1 MLVNVY
7 IDIIDEIIRT
17 LFERIGAWTQE
28 SAVLNVC
35 SMFVNKQ
42 RYTTGRLLFSS
53 ITCHIINLI
62 FGKACYGLV
71 MKCILSI
78 IVMFFVESFYQT

>member
-17 LFERIGAWTQE
+17 LFERIGALTQE
-28 SAVLNVC
+28 SAVVLNVF

-42 RYTTGRLLFSS
+42 RYNTGRLLFSS
-53 ITCHIINLI
+53 RTCHIINLI
-62 FGKACYGLV
+62 FGKAC
-71 MKCILSI
+71 
-78 IVMFFVESFYQT
+78 

>member
-7 IDIIDEIIRT
+7 IDIIDEIIRK

-28 SAVLNVC
+28 SAVVLNVF

-53 ITCHIINLI
+53 RTCHIINLI
-62 FGKACYGLV
+62 FGKAC
-71 MKCILSI
+71 
-78 IVMFFVESFYQT
+78 

>member
-7 IDIIDEIIRT
+7 IDIIDEIIRSST

-28 SAVLNVC
+28 SAVVLNVF

-53 ITCHIINLI
+53 RTCHIINLI
-62 FGKACYGLV
+62 FGKAC
-71 MKCILSI
+71 
-78 IVMFFVESFYQT
+78 

>member
-7 IDIIDEIIRT
+7 NDIVDEIIRT
-17 LFERIGAWTQE
+17 LFERIGAWAQE
-28 SAVLNVC
+28 AVVILNVF

-53 ITCHIINLI
+53 RTCPIINLI
-62 FGKACYGLV
+62 FGKA
-71 MKCILSI
+71 
-78 IVMFFVESFYQT
+78 F